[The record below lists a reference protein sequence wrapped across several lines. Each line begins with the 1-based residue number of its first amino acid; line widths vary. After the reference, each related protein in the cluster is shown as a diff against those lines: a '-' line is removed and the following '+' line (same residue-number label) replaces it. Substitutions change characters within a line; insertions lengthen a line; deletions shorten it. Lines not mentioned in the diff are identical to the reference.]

1 MDLDEAKRLF
11 HEGAIIIMLDAPTNF
26 KVGIDG
32 VFWTVGPKFR
42 GIKMIP
48 LGLHFIS
55 YHLLG
60 QGDEAGALTGFL
72 HFFQRKEIIAMRWN
86 SHSEQMQFL
95 EDEEEL
101 DRFRANLLD
110 LDRSLGPYPLDRPEI
125 FRFQR
130 WSTHITPELLERVL
144 PKRHHII
151 TPMAASYHEGGPL
164 TLEDLHFSVIPTDKE
179 IARLHGPA
187 KILDKSH
194 ILHQLQPNDLIG
206 ELELS
211 FILLLLGHNFEGFE
225 QWRSIVDLLCH
236 CPLHVHHQPAFYLGF
251 MEIMTFQL
259 RECPADFFD
268 STVASDNRLCQ
279 WLQILVDDCLTSE
292 NEELVKR
299 SRIFAN
305 FIQDRFGWD
314 LLDDLETGE
323 DAPTIV

>member
-1 MDLDEAKRLF
+1 
-11 HEGAIIIMLDAPTNF
+11 MLDTPANF

-48 LGLHFIS
+48 SGLHFTS
-55 YHLLG
+55 YRLSG
-60 QGDEAGALTGFL
+60 QGGETGALSGFL
-72 HFFQRKEIIAMRWN
+72 HFFQCKEIIAMRWN
-86 SHSEQMQFL
+86 PHSEEMLFL
-95 EDEEEL
+95 EDKDEL
-101 DRFRANLLD
+101 DRFRANIFD
-110 LDRSLGPYPLDRPEI
+110 LDRFLGPYPLDRPEI

-130 WSTHITPELLERVL
+130 WSTHITLELLERVL
-144 PKRHHII
+144 PNKHHVI

-164 TLEDLHFSVIPTDKE
+164 TLEDVHFSIIPTDKE
-179 IARLHGPA
+179 VARSHGPS

-194 ILHQLQPNDLIG
+194 ILDQLQSNDLIG

-211 FILLLLGHNFEGFE
+211 FILLLLGNNFEGFE
-225 QWRSIVDLLCH
+225 QWRSIVDLFCH
-236 CPLHVHHQPAFYLGF
+236 CPSHIHHQPAFYTSF
-251 MEIMTFQL
+251 MEIITLQL

-268 STVASDNRLCQ
+268 STVASDNRLCL
-279 WLQILVDDCLTSE
+279 WLQLLVGDCLSSE

-323 DAPTIV
+323 DAPAIV